1 MQVDQEPKNKK
12 LKTLVSTPTPNK
24 EQFNPNSISPRKGKD
39 TTGNNDSK
47 INDNGS
53 IITSPIDYTTMQ
65 TPQMAKVLDTEAA
78 SAIKLSQPRKLVLGS
93 PEHRFAFSQSVKMPS
108 TEVTLPSGQV
118 PNLREDSLPP
128 LTQTDGLE
136 ERGRRSIMKVY
147 TQSLPK
153 SPNRSPT
160 RTLELIKLSPTKK
173 SRLELQRLY
182 DAQRAKTFKKER
194 LFIHQLV
201 LNNFKS
207 YAGSQV
213 IGPFDPSFS
222 AVVGPNG
229 SGKSNVIDSMLFV
242 FGFRANKMRQDR
254 LSDLIHKSEQFPNLN
269 SCSVEVYFRYA
280 VDKEGKNTEIVPD
293 KELIVERKAF
303 KNNSSK
309 YFIDRRE
316 SNYTEVTKRL
326 REEGIDLDHKRF
338 LILQGEVENIAQM
351 KPKAEKES
359 DDGLLEYL
367 EDIIGT
373 AKYKPLIEENTIK
386 IEQLNDVCIE
396 KKNRFDFVAKEKESL
411 ESDKDKALEFIERE
425 KQLVI
430 EKATMTQYELYQNN
444 QKIHST
450 LTKLNEFNHDINK
463 RKLENNALLE
473 SKTTIVNELEA
484 LKHKLDNLKNEIKKL
499 TNQNREFNTI
509 KVSNEEILKNI
520 TKKKEM
526 TRNAIEKSQFS
537 IQETENKLTDLE
549 HLQNEYDKELVQLQ
563 NTIINEKAILNDIKL
578 SLKDKTES
586 ISKKINKLE
595 KDLEPWNAE
604 IQKKKSD
611 IKLTEMDITL
621 INESKTKFENH
632 INSIKE
638 SIEKLKVSLSE
649 KDNTIIMLDKQHK
662 KILRDI
668 KIGKEEC
675 LNAKNKLYKMGK
687 IINTQHQQAQEARS
701 TLLNVENRSKILIE
715 LTKLQQSGK
724 ISGFHGRLGDLG
736 VIDDKYDTAV
746 STACPR
752 LNDLVVETVECGQYC
767 LDFIKKNKLGFT
779 RFILLDKISHNI
791 KKISTPENTPRL
803 FDLITPKEPK
813 FAAAF
818 FNVMGNTL
826 VANDL
831 KQANRVAYGKKRF
844 RVVTL
849 DGKLIDISGAMTGGG
864 SVVASSLLQ
873 LKSKKSNHEPIFT
886 EFEVSKMEES
896 LKEKEKSYDIA
907 KEMFQE
913 MELELSKLEEKE
925 PQLDIDI
932 AKLKID
938 VESIRSDID
947 SKETE
952 LQKKL
957 KEKDSMQNDK
967 GQLDKLHAKVKSLN
981 DEINNIMERCKSTN
995 EKVSELKDEIMKI
1008 GGSKLQM
1015 QNSKVDSILE
1025 RINILE
1031 ERKKKERNNL
1041 KKLASVLKRHKRMY
1055 ETSVVELE
1063 KYEKDSEE
1071 AHMLID
1077 NATGKLQEIDDSLN
1091 VLESQKDDLNSEID
1105 NKSQQL
1111 QELEKDLND
1120 FKLYELEM
1128 SNKTEKLN
1136 ALLKALQKTVT
1147 KLTNELSG
1155 YKLRDVSAILKLLES
1170 DAQDKS
1176 ISIVDNKTETDKHDS
1191 SVVAESFSESDD
1203 MSENDVSSMNNNLNS
1218 DKMDVD
1224 HEDKEISRGIPS
1236 LSEETL
1242 EKLNVSLQH
1251 QKIEELQTY
1260 VDTTNVNVEVLEEYA
1275 RRTLEYNNRE
1285 KDLNEAIQRRED
1297 ISVKLEDLKKERF
1310 GKFME
1315 GFGIISMTLK
1325 EMYQMITMGGN
1336 AELELVDSLDPF
1348 SEGVTFSVM
1357 PPKKSWRNITNLSGG
1372 EKTLSSLALV
1382 FALHKYKPTP
1392 LYVMDEIDAAL
1403 DFRNVS
1409 IVANYITERTKNAQ
1423 FVVISLRNNMFELAK
1438 NLVGIYKYENMSKS
1452 ATMKNNGAHA
1462 N

>member
-1 MQVDQEPKNKK
+1 MQLDQEPKGKK
-12 LKTLVSTPTPNK
+12 LKTLTLTPTPNE
-24 EQFNPNSISPRKGKD
+24 EQHNSNSVPQSKGSD
-39 TTGNNDSK
+39 TTK
-47 INDNGS
+47 IDNAKNIESGS
-53 IITSPIDYTTMQ
+53 TLALPLEQTTVR
-65 TPQMAKVLDTEAA
+65 TPKMVKGLVNETTP
-78 SAIKLSQPRKLVLGS
+78 AIKLSQPRKLVLGS
-93 PEHRFAFSQSVKMPS
+93 PEHRFAYSQPVKMPS
-108 TEVTLPSGQV
+108 SEVKLPSGQV
-118 PNLREDSLPP
+118 PNLREDSLPF
-128 LTQTDGLE
+128 LTQTVDLE
-136 ERGRRSIMKVY
+136 ERGRRSTMKVY
-147 TQSLPK
+147 TQSPPK

-173 SRLELQRLY
+173 SRLELQKLY
-182 DAQRAKTFKKER
+182 DAQRSKTSKKER
-194 LFIHQLV
+194 LFIYQLI
-201 LNNFKS
+201 LHNFKS

-280 VDKEGKNTEIVPD
+280 VDKEDKKTEIIPD

-303 KNNSSK
+303 RNNSSK
-309 YFIDRRE
+309 YFINRSE

-373 AKYKPLIEENTIK
+373 AKYKPLIEENMIQV
-386 IEQLNDVCIE
+386 EQLNDVCIE

-411 ESDKDKALEFIERE
+411 ESDKDKVLEFIEKE

-430 EKATMTQYELYQNN
+430 EKAKITQYELYQNN

-450 LTKLNEFNHDINK
+450 LTKLTELNHDLDK
-463 RKLENNALLE
+463 RSSENNTLLA
-473 SKTTIVNELEA
+473 SKKSITHELET
-484 LKHKLDNLKNEIKKL
+484 LKYKLANLEKEIKNL

-520 TKKKEM
+520 TKKKKVTE
-526 TRNAIEKSQFS
+526 NVIEKSKS
-537 IQETENKLTDLE
+537 NIQETENKLMNLE
-549 HLQNEYDKELVQLQ
+549 NLQKEYEGELSQLQ
-563 NTIINEKAILNDIKL
+563 DSILSEETILNEIKL

-595 KDLEPWNAE
+595 KDLEPWN
-604 IQKKKSD
+604 IQVQERKSE
-611 IKLTEMDITL
+611 IKLTEMDITF
-621 INESKTKFENH
+621 IKENKTKFDNH
-632 INSIKE
+632 INSVKE
-638 SIEKLKVSLSE
+638 SIEKLKTSLRE
-649 KDNTIIMLDKQHK
+649 KNNTIIILDKQHK
-662 KILRDI
+662 KILEDI
-668 KIGKEEC
+668 KVGKEEV
-675 LNAKNKLYKMGK
+675 LNAKNKLSEMNK
-687 IINTQHQQAQEARS
+687 IINTQRQQTQEARA
-701 TLLNVENRSKILIE
+701 TLSNVENRSKILIE

-724 ISGFHGRLGDLG
+724 ISGFYGRLGDLG
-736 VIDDKYDTAV
+736 VIDDKYDIAV

-752 LNDLVVETVECGQYC
+752 LNDLVVEKVECGQYC

-779 RFILLDKISHNI
+779 RFILLDKINHNI
-791 KKISTPENTPRL
+791 KKISTPENIPRL

-831 KQANRVAYGKKRF
+831 NQANRVAYGKKRF

-864 SVVASSLLQ
+864 NVVASGLLQ
-873 LKSKKSNHEPIFT
+873 LKSKKLNYVPTFT
-886 EFEVSKMEES
+886 ESEVSKMEET
-896 LKEKEKSYDIA
+896 LKEKEKNYDIA
-907 KEMFQE
+907 KETFQG
-913 MELELSKLEEKE
+913 MELELSKLKEKE
-925 PQLDIDI
+925 PQLEIDI

-938 VESIRSDID
+938 VETIKSEINT
-947 SKETE
+947 KEGE

-957 KEKDSMQNDK
+957 QEKDSIQSDK
-967 GQLDKLHAKVKSLN
+967 KQLDELHAKIEVLN
-981 DEINNIMERCKSTN
+981 HEIKNITEQCKSTN
-995 EKVSELKDEIMKI
+995 EKINELKDEIMKI

-1015 QNSKVDSILE
+1015 QKSKVDSILE
-1025 RINILE
+1025 RINVLE
-1031 ERKKKERNNL
+1031 GKKKKERNTI
-1041 KKLASVLKRHKRMY
+1041 KKLTSVLKRHKQTY
-1055 ETSVVELE
+1055 ETSDVELQ
-1063 KYEKDSEE
+1063 KYEKDSKE
-1071 AHMLID
+1071 AQMLIND
-1077 NATGKLQEIDDSLN
+1077 AINKLQEIENSLN
-1091 VLESQKDDLNSEID
+1091 TLGSQKDDMNFEVD
-1105 NKSQQL
+1105 KRSQHL
-1111 QELEKDLND
+1111 QELEKDLNE
-1120 FKLYELEM
+1120 FKLYELEIA
-1128 SNKTEKLN
+1128 NKTEKLN
-1136 ALLKALQKTVT
+1136 TLLKTLQKTVT

-1155 YKLRDVSAILKLLES
+1155 YKLRDVDAILKLLENDS
-1170 DAQDKS
+1170 QDNS
-1176 ISIVDNKTETDKHDS
+1176 ISTDDNKMETDKCDS
-1191 SVVAESFSESDD
+1191 STVAESFIGSNNMGKHDVNSID
-1203 MSENDVSSMNNNLNS
+1203 NDLNS
-1218 DKMDVD
+1218 NQMDVD
-1224 HEDKEISRGIPS
+1224 HEDKEISKGIPS

-1242 EKLNVSLQH
+1242 KTLDISLQN

-1260 VDTTNVNVEVLEEYA
+1260 VDTANANVEILEEYA
-1275 RRTLEYNNRE
+1275 RRSLEYKKRE
-1285 KDLNEAIQRRED
+1285 RDLNEAIQSRD
-1297 ISVKLEDLKKERF
+1297 NISTKLEKLKKERF
-1310 GKFME
+1310 DKFME

-1423 FVVISLRNNMFELAK
+1423 FIVISLRNNMFELAK
-1438 NLVGIYKYENMSKS
+1438 NLVGIYKYENMSRS
-1452 ATMKNNGAHA
+1452 ATMKNSGTNLS
-1462 N
+1462 